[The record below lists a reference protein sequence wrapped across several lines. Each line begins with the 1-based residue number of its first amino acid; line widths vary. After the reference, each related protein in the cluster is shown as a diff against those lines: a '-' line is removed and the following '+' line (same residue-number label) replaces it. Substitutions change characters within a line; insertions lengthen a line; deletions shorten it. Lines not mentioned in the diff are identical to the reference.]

1 VLTSVPPPA
10 TDPADRG
17 TPAFWREIHEQ
28 PAAAERTLSGLE
40 AAAAHRVAA
49 LRERPALRGKGLL
62 LVGSG
67 TSRHAA
73 EIAAAWFRAAGLP
86 TSVSPAGEI
95 HGPLS
100 EHGCDG
106 ALVAVTQSG
115 ETGSVLRLLDQA
127 GQEGIFRVV
136 VTNEAESAAARRADL
151 AYVTRAGRETAIP
164 ATKSF
169 TAALLALR
177 IFGAEWAACSPDA
190 PGGCLARA
198 PEIREVPERLR
209 NAIGHAPR
217 LERFV
222 RRVAADRTWF
232 FLGCGPLLPLAAEGA
247 LKMMETAVVP
257 AIALRTEELVHG
269 PLALV
274 DRETPVV
281 LLSEPGGVSPGE
293 SRALAALAD
302 AGAPLLRLA
311 TEDTSGA
318 DAEWTLVSAGVPWLR
333 PFETAPVLQLL
344 AFFAGRRLGRNVDAP
359 AGLQKAVRDD

>member
-1 VLTSVPPPA
+1 M
-10 TDPADRG
+10 
-17 TPAFWREIHEQ
+17 
-28 PAAAERTLSGLE
+28 ERTLAGLE
-40 AAAAHRVAA
+40 ATARHRLAA
-49 LRERPALRGKGLL
+49 LRERPALHGNGLL

-73 EIAAAWFRAAGLP
+73 EIAAAWFRSAGLP
-86 TSVSPAGEI
+86 TSVSPAGKI

-100 EHGCDG
+100 EHGCGG

-127 GQEGIFRVV
+127 EREGIFRVV

-151 AYVTRAGRETAIP
+151 AYVTRAGPETAIP

-177 IFGAEWAACSPDA
+177 IFGSEWAALSSEVV
-190 PGGCLARA
+190 GGDLGDQQGIQA
-198 PEIREVPERLR
+198 VPELLR
-209 NAIGHAPR
+209 TAIDHAPR
-217 LERFV
+217 IERLV
-222 RRVAADRTWF
+222 GRIVVDQTWF

-269 PLALV
+269 PFALV
-274 DRETPVV
+274 DQETPVV

-293 SRALAALAD
+293 ERALGALRA

-311 TEDTSGA
+311 TEGTPEGVIGSGSRC
-318 DAEWTLVSAGVPWLR
+318 TLVSAGAPWLR
-333 PFETAPVLQLL
+333 PFATAPVLQLL
-344 AFFAGRRLGRNVDAP
+344 AFFAGRRLGRDVDAP
-359 AGLQKAVRDD
+359 AGLRKAVRDD

>member
-1 VLTSVPPPA
+1 MPRRLAVLRSGAAPA
-10 TDPADRG
+10 G
-17 TPAFWREIHEQ
+17 
-28 PAAAERTLSGLE
+28 
-40 AAAAHRVAA
+40 
-49 LRERPALRGKGLL
+49 GKGL

-73 EIAAAWFRAAGLP
+73 EIAAAWFREAGLSA
-86 TSVSPAGEI
+86 SVSPAGEI
-95 HGPLS
+95 HGPLRD
-100 EHGCDG
+100 HGCDG
-106 ALVAVTQSG
+106 ALIAVTQSG
-115 ETGSVLRLLDQA
+115 ATGSVLRLLDRA
-127 GQEGIFRVV
+127 KDEGIFRVA
-136 VTNEAESAAARRADL
+136 VTNEAESPAARRAEL
-151 AYVTRAGRETAIP
+151 AYVTRAGTETAIP

-177 IFGAEWAACSPDA
+177 LFGREWATVEGAGVDP
-190 PGGCLARA
+190 PGMTEVRGVPGLLRRA
-198 PEIREVPERLR
+198 IEH
-209 NAIGHAPR
+209 GPR

-222 RRVAADRTWF
+222 RGIAADRTWF

-257 AIALRTEELVHG
+257 AVALRTEELVHG
-269 PLALV
+269 PFALV

-293 SRALAALAD
+293 TRALAALAE

-311 TEDTSGA
+311 TA
-318 DAEWTLVSAGVPWLR
+318 DIAGTAAHRDAGCTIVSAGEPWHR

-344 AFFAGRRLGRNVDAP
+344 AFFAGRQLGRDVDAP